1 MKQPIATN
9 WNGIL
14 ECVKTAKSTLKN
26 PEQIWFRGQSN
37 SAYALLPS
45 LMRAGNATDKES
57 FIFQKFVQFSFK
69 VFSRRKTDWETLFD
83 MQHYG
88 LPTRLLDWSETLGI
102 SIFFA
107 ANYRNEKCDAAVY
120 VLDPVALN
128 EYSGL
133 KEVPFIPENTDF
145 DYKKIYWHKK
155 PFAPVYPIA
164 IQPIF
169 QNDRI
174 LAQNAMFTVHGD
186 DATPIETLCPKAVK
200 KVVLT
205 QQAIL
210 EAQAFLEVSNINARS
225 VFPDM
230 MGVAAHVKKI
240 AGL

>member
-1 MKQPIATN
+1 MEQYLATN
-9 WNGIL
+9 WNEL
-14 ECVKTAKSTLKN
+14 LHCVKDAKSRLKN

-37 SAYALLPS
+37 SAFALLPG
-45 LMRAGNATDKES
+45 LMRAKNGTDKES
-57 FIFQKFVQFSFK
+57 FIFQKFVRYSFK
-69 VFSRRKTDWETLFD
+69 AFTSQKTDWEALFD

-102 SIFFA
+102 ATFFA
-107 ANYRNEKCDAAVY
+107 VNYTDGKSDAAIY

-128 EYSGL
+128 EYSGV

-145 DYKKIYWHKK
+145 DYKKIYWEKK

-174 LAQNAMFTVHGD
+174 LAQAGMFTVHGD
-186 DATPIETLCPKAVK
+186 DATPIEKLCQKAVK
-200 KVVLT
+200 KVLLS
-205 QQAIL
+205 QKAIL
-210 EAQAFLEVSNINARS
+210 EAQEFLEISNINARS

-230 MGVAAHVKKI
+230 MGVAAHVKHI

>member
-1 MKQPIATN
+1 
-9 WNGIL
+9 
-14 ECVKTAKSTLKN
+14 
-26 PEQIWFRGQSN
+26 
-37 SAYALLPS
+37 
-45 LMRAGNATDKES
+45 
-57 FIFQKFVQFSFK
+57 
-69 VFSRRKTDWETLFD
+69 

-102 SIFFA
+102 ATFFA
-107 ANYRNEKCDAAVY
+107 VNYANGQSNTALY

-128 EYSGL
+128 EYSGV
-133 KEVPFIPENTDF
+133 KEVPFIPENIDF

-155 PFAPVYPIA
+155 PFAPIYPIA

-174 LAQNAMFTVHGD
+174 LAQTGMFTVHGD
-186 DATPIETLCPKAVK
+186 DATPIEELCPKAVK

-205 QQAIL
+205 ERAIS
-210 EAQAFLEVSNINARS
+210 EAKDFLEISNINARS

-230 MGVAAHVKKI
+230 MGVAAHVRKI